1 MTKIYLSLI
10 IAVYRKFTKSTWHF
24 PTATPWNS
32 IRLGNDINWL
42 VSKLI
47 KSTYFRMNTACFKV
61 CLSILCYLLLS
72 VYSVSFISTL
82 FKRRMMDLLLRLY
95 FYRVCLNAYA
105 YFIRFPHKP
114 FWRVKMVCTLIVSY
128 QSLVFPTLSVITCQ
142 TPRRTTDTIKIRTVS
157 V

>member
-10 IAVYRKFTKSTWHF
+10 IVAYRKFTKSTWHF
-24 PTATPWNS
+24 PTVIPWNS

-61 CLSILCYLLLS
+61 CLSIHCYLLLS
-72 VYSVSFISTL
+72 VYSASFISTL
-82 FKRRMMDLLLRLY
+82 FKRRMMNLLLRLY
-95 FYRVCLNAYA
+95 FYRVFFLNAYV

-114 FWRVKMVCTLIVSY
+114 FWGVKMVCTLIVSY
-128 QSLVFPTLSVITCQ
+128 QSLVFPTLSVITAKPHAVRPTQ
-142 TPRRTTDTIKIRTVS
+142 
-157 V
+157 